1 MQKGSKIQTQV
12 DPVGEVEYKL
22 IVQQAQE
29 SRTLSG
35 AVATAAIGLMLDGML
50 RCKEAVA
57 ARWNDLQREEDGS
70 GRLNFPFSKTD
81 STGRGYVVYVYP
93 STMKALDE
101 MCGIKSTMKALD
113 EMWGIKQEL
122 GMDSTDDRIFQ
133 MNSQQLAR
141 HIRNACEAAGL
152 EGRFGSY
159 SPIIGMIRDLALS
172 GLSISISDVMRAAR
186 RPNPAMPVHS
196 IQAGRWKNPAIPVLK
211 YHTRHLGPSPQS

>member
-1 MQKGSKIQTQV
+1 
-12 DPVGEVEYKL
+12 
-22 IVQQAQE
+22 
-29 SRTLSG
+29 
-35 AVATAAIGLMLDGML
+35 
-50 RCKEAVA
+50 
-57 ARWNDLQREEDGS
+57 
-70 GRLNFPFSKTD
+70 
-81 STGRGYVVYVYP
+81 
-93 STMKALDE
+93 MKALDE

-186 RPNPAMPVHS
+186 RPNPAMPVHP
-196 IQAGRWKNPAIPVLK
+196 IQAGRWKNPAMPVLK